1 METTKPAAE
10 RHRHQ
15 DDHVVHEDEAQQ
27 QPEGADDAAM
37 EHGGVLTLQRGAT
50 NLFGRRRHDEDDG
63 APRREI
69 REVDFFSR
77 DSGAWRRDD
86 GGGGRGIPGYGGGRD
101 DVNIG
106 LDLLPTATGGT
117 TRAGDDVT
125 AAAANDHKMEASS
138 AVAAEL
144 RRVVEENR
152 RLRGMLEELTRSY
165 GTLYQ
170 QLLQVTQHH
179 THHQH
184 PDLMSNRS
192 SLSQHTHLT
201 PVGASTNTGTRQLL
215 ESRASSMA
223 QPHAEAAGAE
233 DEASDEAG
241 EASPSLSNAGNND
254 GDAKRKV
261 FQDGTAP
268 PRENGE
274 QQAST
279 AELPGRKARV
289 SVRARSEA
297 PMISDGCQWRKYG
310 QKMAK
315 GNPCPRAYYRCTM
328 AVACP
333 VRKQVQRCAEDKS
346 ILVTTYEGHHNHPLP
361 PAATTMANTTSA
373 AAAML
378 LSGPATSRDGALL
391 GHPAALFHHHASIP
405 YASTMATLSA
415 SAPFP
420 TITLDLTQPPPPG
433 AAAGIGGGLLPHHG
447 IQQRPPPVTYGIHP
461 AAAAPAMPFPV
472 PSPLAMFLPPQRATT
487 MPAGLHQVTR
497 QQQQSVMETVT
508 AAITADPN
516 FTTALAAA
524 ISSVIAGGGPPH
536 QAQPTPRGSN
546 VVGANEEEA
555 NGGGVASGGAA
566 EAPPTAAA
574 AGAHPASGSPRLAT
588 QSCTTST
595 T

>member
-1 METTKPAAE
+1 METKPE
-10 RHRHQ
+10 RHRQ
-15 DDHVVHEDEAQQ
+15 DDHVHEEADPQ
-27 QPEGADDAAM
+27 ERGDAAM
-37 EHGGVLTLQRGAT
+37 EHGALTLQRGAT
-50 NLFGRRRHDEDDG
+50 LFGRRQDEDG
-63 APRREI
+63 ARRREI

-77 DSGAWRRDD
+77 DSGAWRQEEDD
-86 GGGGRGIPGYGGGRD
+86 GGGRGMIPGCGGRDRD

-106 LDLLPTATGGT
+106 LDLLPAATGGT
-117 TRAGDDVT
+117 TRAGDEG
-125 AAAANDHKMEASS
+125 AAATKDHKTEAA

-144 RRVVEENR
+144 RRVVDENR

-192 SLSQHTHLT
+192 SLPHTHLT
-201 PVGASTNTGTRQLL
+201 PVGAPTNTGTRQLL

-223 QPHAEAAGAE
+223 QPNAEAGAE
-233 DEASDEAG
+233 DEASEDAG
-241 EASPSLSNAGNND
+241 EASPSPSNAGNND
-254 GDAKRKV
+254 GDRKRKM
-261 FQDGTAP
+261 FQDGTAL

-274 QQAST
+274 QQASS

-333 VRKQVQRCAEDKS
+333 VRKQVQRCAEDKT

-378 LSGPATSRDGALL
+378 LSGPATSRDGAAALL
-391 GHPAALFHHHASIP
+391 GHPAALFHHHSSIP

-420 TITLDLTQPPPPG
+420 TITLDLTQAPPPG
-433 AAAGIGGGLLPHHG
+433 AAGSGNLLPHHG
-447 IQQRPPPVTYGIHP
+447 LQRPPVGVGIHP
-461 AAAAPAMPFPV
+461 PTMPFPV
-472 PSPLAMFLPPQRATT
+472 PPPLAMFLPPQRPPTAT

-497 QQQQSVMETVT
+497 QQQQQSVMETVT

-524 ISSVIAGGGPPH
+524 ISSVIAAGGPH
-536 QAQPTPRGSN
+536 QAQQPNPRGSN
-546 VVGANEEEA
+546 VGANGEA
-555 NGGGVASGGAA
+555 NGGVASTATDRSSSDGGSRS
-566 EAPPTAAA
+566 TS
-574 AGAHPASGSPRLAT
+574 GVRVASACDAVLHHVDNVSN
-588 QSCTTST
+588 
-595 T
+595 

>member
-1 METTKPAAE
+1 METKPE
-10 RHRHQ
+10 RHHRH
-15 DDHVVHEDEAQQ
+15 DHVHEEESQAG
-27 QPEGADDAAM
+27 EEDDAIM
-37 EHGGVLTLQRGAT
+37 EHGGALSLLHRGAT
-50 NLFGRRRHDEDDG
+50 LFGQRRHDEEAVAG
-63 APRREI
+63 RRGEI

-77 DSGAWRRDD
+77 DSGARRQDD
-86 GGGGRGIPGYGGGRD
+86 GGGWRRLPGGGRD

-106 LDLLPTATGGT
+106 LDLLTTATAAT
-117 TRAGDDVT
+117 ANAGEEL
-125 AAAANDHKMEASS
+125 AAAKNHKMEAS
-138 AVAAEL
+138 AVEAEL
-144 RRVVEENR
+144 RRVVDENR

-179 THHQH
+179 PHQHQH

-192 SLSQHTHLT
+192 SLPHTHPNT
-201 PVGASTNTGTRQLL
+201 IGAPNTSTRQLL
-215 ESRASSMA
+215 EARTSSTA
-223 QPHAEAAGAE
+223 QTQTDAGVD
-233 DEASDEAG
+233 DEASDGAG
-241 EASPSLSNAGNND
+241 EASPSGNND
-254 GDAKRKV
+254 SDGKRKMS
-261 FQDGTAP
+261 QDGAAP
-268 PRENGE
+268 ARENGE
-274 QQAST
+274 QASS

-391 GHPAALFHHHASIP
+391 GHPAAALFYHHHHAATTIP

-420 TITLDLTQPPPPG
+420 TITLDLTQPP
-433 AAAGIGGGLLPHHG
+433 AAGAGLLGHGGLL
-447 IQQRPPPVTYGIHP
+447 QRPAPVGTMIHHHP
-461 AAAAPAMPFPV
+461 AAAAMPFPV
-472 PSPLAMFLPPQRATT
+472 PSPPAMFLPQRAAAAAAAG
-487 MPAGLHQVTR
+487 MPQVAR
-497 QQQQSVMETVT
+497 QQQQAVMETVT
-508 AAITADPN
+508 AAIAADPN

-524 ISSVIAGGGPPH
+524 ISSVMAGAAGGGGAH
-536 QAQPTPRGSN
+536 QAQTSAAPTPRGSN
-546 VVGANEEEA
+546 AGGAGEG
-555 NGGGVASGGAA
+555 NGGSAGAA
-566 EAPPTAAA
+566 APAAAPPATAAA
-574 AGAHPASGSPRLAT
+574 GGSPRFAT

>member
-1 METTKPAAE
+1 METKKPE
-10 RHRHQ
+10 PRHRH
-15 DDHVVHEDEAQQ
+15 DHVLHEEDEAHQ
-27 QPEGADDAAM
+27 EREENATTTMD
-37 EHGGVLTLQRGAT
+37 HGPLSLHHRGAT
-50 NLFGRRRHDEDDG
+50 LFGHRHDE
-63 APRREI
+63 AAAAARRGEI
-69 REVDFFSR
+69 REVDFFSL
-77 DSGAWRRDD
+77 DSGARQQQD
-86 GGGGRGIPGYGGGRD
+86 GGGGGRRVPGGGWD

-106 LDLLPTATGGT
+106 LDLLTTATDAT
-117 TRAGDDVT
+117 TSAEEKAT
-125 AAAANDHKMEASS
+125 ARNQMEAS
-138 AVAAEL
+138 AVEAEL
-144 RRVVEENR
+144 RRVLDENR

-179 THHQH
+179 PHQHQH
-184 PDLMSNRS
+184 PDHLMNNRS
-192 SLSQHTHLT
+192 SLPRTHL
-201 PVGASTNTGTRQLL
+201 NTMGMPNNTSTRQLL
-215 ESRASSMA
+215 EGRAASSTA
-223 QPHAEAAGAE
+223 QTQPDA

-241 EASPSLSNAGNND
+241 EASPSLSNNAGNND
-254 GDAKRKV
+254 GKRKIS
-261 FQDGTAP
+261 QDGTAP

-274 QQAST
+274 QASS

-333 VRKQVQRCAEDKS
+333 VRKQVQRCAEDKT

-391 GHPAALFHHHASIP
+391 GHPAALFHHPHHAATTIP

-420 TITLDLTQPPPPG
+420 TITLDLTQSPG
-433 AAAGIGGGLLPHHG
+433 APGLPLAHGGL
-447 IQQRPPPVTYGIHP
+447 QRPPVLGIHP
-461 AAAAPAMPFPV
+461 TAAPAIPIPV
-472 PSPLAMFLPPQRATT
+472 ASALAMFLPQQRGPMAAAAN
-487 MPAGLHQVTR
+487 MPAAPGLVASR
-497 QQQQSVMETVT
+497 QQQQHSVMETVT

-524 ISSVIAGGGPPH
+524 ISSVMAGGGGGAH
-536 QAQPTPRGSN
+536 QSTTPRGGSN
-546 VVGANEEEA
+546 
-555 NGGGVASGGAA
+555 NGIAGEVNGSAGAA
-566 EAPPTAAA
+566 PALAQTTAGGTNVAN
-574 AGAHPASGSPRLAT
+574 GSPRFAT

-595 T
+595 N

>member
-1 METTKPAAE
+1 METKPE
-10 RHRHQ
+10 RHHRH
-15 DDHVVHEDEAQQ
+15 DHVHE
-27 QPEGADDAAM
+27 EGSQEREDDANM
-37 EHGGVLTLQRGAT
+37 EHGGALSLHRGAT
-50 NLFGRRRHDEDDG
+50 LFGQRRHDEETAAAG
-63 APRREI
+63 RRGEI

-77 DSGAWRRDD
+77 DSSARRQDD
-86 GGGGRGIPGYGGGRD
+86 GGGARRLTGGGRD

-106 LDLLPTATGGT
+106 LDLLTTAS
-117 TRAGDDVT
+117 AGEEL
-125 AAAANDHKMEASS
+125 AAAKNHKMEAAS
-138 AVAAEL
+138 AVEAEL
-144 RRVVEENR
+144 RRVVDENR

-170 QLLQVTQHH
+170 QLLQVTQQHH
-179 THHQH
+179 PHQHQH
-184 PDLMSNRS
+184 PDLISNRS
-192 SLSQHTHLT
+192 SLPHTHRNT
-201 PVGASTNTGTRQLL
+201 TIGAPNTLTRQLL
-215 ESRASSMA
+215 EARSSSTA
-223 QPHAEAAGAE
+223 QTQPDAG
-233 DEASDEAG
+233 DEASDGAG
-241 EASPSLSNAGNND
+241 EASPSGNND
-254 GDAKRKV
+254 SDGKRKMS
-261 FQDGTAP
+261 QDGMAAP
-268 PRENGE
+268 ARENGE
-274 QQAST
+274 QASS

-378 LSGPATSRDGALL
+378 LSGPAASRDAAPLL
-391 GHPAALFHHHASIP
+391 GHPAAALFHHHHHATSILP

-420 TITLDLTQPPPPG
+420 TITLDLTQAPP
-433 AAAGIGGGLLPHHG
+433 AAGGVASLLSHALH
-447 IQQRPPPVTYGIHP
+447 QRPPPVGTMIHHHP
-461 AAAAPAMPFPV
+461 AAAPAMPFPV
-472 PSPLAMFLPPQRATT
+472 PSPLAAMFLPQRAA
-487 MPAGLHQVTR
+487 MPVAR
-497 QQQQSVMETVT
+497 QQQQAVMETVT
-508 AAITADPN
+508 AAIAADPN

-524 ISSVIAGGGPPH
+524 ISSVMAGAAGGGAH
-536 QAQPTPRGSN
+536 QAQAAAPTPRGSN
-546 VVGANEEEA
+546 ASVVAGEG
-555 NGGGVASGGAA
+555 NGGSAGAA
-566 EAPPTAAA
+566 ATAAPLTTAA
-574 AGAHPASGSPRLAT
+574 AGAHAASGGSPRFAT

>member
-1 METTKPAAE
+1 METKPE
-10 RHRHQ
+10 RHHRH
-15 DDHVVHEDEAQQ
+15 DHVHE
-27 QPEGADDAAM
+27 EGSREGEDDAIM
-37 EHGGVLTLQRGAT
+37 EHGGALSLHRGAT
-50 NLFGRRRHDEDDG
+50 LFGQRRHDEEAAG
-63 APRREI
+63 GRRAEI

-77 DSGAWRRDD
+77 DSGARRQDD
-86 GGGGRGIPGYGGGRD
+86 AGGGRRVPGGGL
-101 DVNIG
+101 NIG
-106 LDLLPTATGGT
+106 LDLLTTAS
-117 TRAGDDVT
+117 AGEEL
-125 AAAANDHKMEASS
+125 EASKNHKTEAS
-138 AVAAEL
+138 AVEAEL
-144 RRVVEENR
+144 RRVVDENR

-179 THHQH
+179 PHQHQH
-184 PDLMSNRS
+184 PDLISNRS
-192 SLSQHTHLT
+192 SLAHTHLNNI
-201 PVGASTNTGTRQLL
+201 GAPNTSTRQLL
-215 ESRASSMA
+215 EARSSSTA
-223 QPHAEAAGAE
+223 QTQPDAGVE
-233 DEASDEAG
+233 DEASDGAG
-241 EASPSLSNAGNND
+241 EASPSGNND
-254 GDAKRKV
+254 SDGKRKMS
-261 FQDGTAP
+261 QDGTAAP
-268 PRENGE
+268 ARENGE
-274 QQAST
+274 QASS

-391 GHPAALFHHHASIP
+391 GHPAAALFHHHHHATSILP

-420 TITLDLTQPPPPG
+420 TITLDLTQGPPAGGGAGG
-433 AAAGIGGGLLPHHG
+433 AAGLLSHALH
-447 IQQRPPPVTYGIHP
+447 QRPPPIGTMIHHHP
-461 AAAAPAMPFPV
+461 AAAAAMPFPV
-472 PSPLAMFLPPQRATT
+472 PSPLAAMFLPQRAA
-487 MPAGLHQVTR
+487 MPVAR
-497 QQQQSVMETVT
+497 QQQQAVMETVT
-508 AAITADPN
+508 AAIAADPN

-524 ISSVIAGGGPPH
+524 ISSVMAGAAGGGAH
-536 QAQPTPRGSN
+536 QAQAAASTPRGSN
-546 VVGANEEEA
+546 AGVVAGEG
-555 NGGGVASGGAA
+555 NGGSAGAAATAAPATTAAVAGAHAASGG
-566 EAPPTAAA
+566 
-574 AGAHPASGSPRLAT
+574 SPRFAT

>member
-1 METTKPAAE
+1 METKPE
-10 RHRHQ
+10 RHRH
-15 DDHVVHEDEAQQ
+15 DHVHE
-27 QPEGADDAAM
+27 EGSQEGEEDTIM
-37 EHGGVLTLQRGAT
+37 EHGGALSLHRGAT
-50 NLFGRRRHDEDDG
+50 LFGHRRHDEEDAAG
-63 APRREI
+63 RRGEI

-77 DSGAWRRDD
+77 DSGAWRQDD
-86 GGGGRGIPGYGGGRD
+86 GGGGGRRLPGGGRD

-106 LDLLPTATGGT
+106 LDLLTTATAAT
-117 TRAGDDVT
+117 ASTGDELK
-125 AAAANDHKMEASS
+125 AAKNQKMEAST
-138 AVAAEL
+138 VEAEL
-144 RRVVEENR
+144 RRVVDENR

-179 THHQH
+179 PHQHQH

-192 SLSQHTHLT
+192 SLPHTHLNT
-201 PVGASTNTGTRQLL
+201 MGAPNKSTRQLL
-215 ESRASSMA
+215 EARTSSTTQT
-223 QPHAEAAGAE
+223 QPDAGVE
-233 DEASDEAG
+233 DEASDAAG
-241 EASPSLSNAGNND
+241 EASPSGNND
-254 GDAKRKV
+254 SDGKRKMS
-261 FQDGTAP
+261 QDGAAP
-268 PRENGE
+268 ARENGE
-274 QQAST
+274 QASS

-378 LSGPATSRDGALL
+378 LSGPATSRDGPAAAALL
-391 GHPAALFHHHASIP
+391 GHPAAAAAALFHHHHATIP

-420 TITLDLTQPPPPG
+420 TITLDLTQPAAGG
-433 AAAGIGGGLLPHHG
+433 AAAGGGMLGHALL
-447 IQQRPPPVTYGIHP
+447 QRPPPPVGMIHHP
-461 AAAAPAMPFPV
+461 AAAMPFPV
-472 PSPLAMFLPPQRATT
+472 PSPLAAMFLPQRA
-487 MPAGLHQVTR
+487 PAAGMQVAR
-497 QQQQSVMETVT
+497 QQQQAVMETVT
-508 AAITADPN
+508 AAIAADPN

-524 ISSVIAGGGPPH
+524 ISSVMAGAAGGGGGAHHH
-536 QAQPTPRGSN
+536 QAQAAAPTPRGSN
-546 VVGANEEEA
+546 
-555 NGGGVASGGAA
+555 GGGVVAGEGNGGSASAA
-566 EAPPTAAA
+566 AAAAPAAA
-574 AGAHPASGSPRLAT
+574 AGAHAASGGGSPRFAT

>member
-1 METTKPAAE
+1 METKPE
-10 RHRHQ
+10 RHHRH
-15 DDHVVHEDEAQQ
+15 DHVHE
-27 QPEGADDAAM
+27 EGSREGEDDAIM
-37 EHGGVLTLQRGAT
+37 EHGGALSLHRGAT
-50 NLFGRRRHDEDDG
+50 LLFGQRRHDEEAAAG
-63 APRREI
+63 RRAEI

-77 DSGAWRRDD
+77 DSGARRQDD
-86 GGGGRGIPGYGGGRD
+86 GGGGRRVPGGGL
-101 DVNIG
+101 NIG
-106 LDLLPTATGGT
+106 LDLLTTAS
-117 TRAGDDVT
+117 AGEELK
-125 AAAANDHKMEASS
+125 ASKNHKTEAS
-138 AVAAEL
+138 AVEAEL
-144 RRVVEENR
+144 RRVVDENR

-179 THHQH
+179 PHQH
-184 PDLMSNRS
+184 PDLISNRS
-192 SLSQHTHLT
+192 SLAHTHLNNI
-201 PVGASTNTGTRQLL
+201 GAPNTSTRQLL
-215 ESRASSMA
+215 EARSSSTA
-223 QPHAEAAGAE
+223 QTQPDAGVE
-233 DEASDEAG
+233 DEASDGAG
-241 EASPSLSNAGNND
+241 EASPSGNND
-254 GDAKRKV
+254 SDGKRKMS
-261 FQDGTAP
+261 QDGTAAP
-268 PRENGE
+268 ARENGE
-274 QQAST
+274 QASS

-391 GHPAALFHHHASIP
+391 GHPAAALFHHHHHATSILP

-420 TITLDLTQPPPPG
+420 TITLDLTQGPPAGSVGG
-433 AAAGIGGGLLPHHG
+433 AAGLLSHALH
-447 IQQRPPPVTYGIHP
+447 QRPPPVGTMIHHP
-461 AAAAPAMPFPV
+461 AAAAAMPFPV
-472 PSPLAMFLPPQRATT
+472 PSPLAAMFLPQRAAASTG
-487 MPAGLHQVTR
+487 MQVAR
-497 QQQQSVMETVT
+497 QQQQAVMETVT
-508 AAITADPN
+508 AAIAADPN

-524 ISSVIAGGGPPH
+524 ISSVMAGAAGGGAH
-536 QAQPTPRGSN
+536 QAQAAAPTPRGSN
-546 VVGANEEEA
+546 AGVVGGEG
-555 NGGGVASGGAA
+555 NGGSTGAGA
-566 EAPPTAAA
+566 TAAPATTAAA
-574 AGAHPASGSPRLAT
+574 AGAHAASGGSPRFAT

>member
-1 METTKPAAE
+1 METKKPE
-10 RHRHQ
+10 RHCH
-15 DDHVVHEDEAQQ
+15 DHVHDEEESQEGEDA
-27 QPEGADDAAM
+27 PAM
-37 EHGGVLTLQRGAT
+37 EHGALSLHRGAT
-50 NLFGRRRHDEDDG
+50 LFGQRHHEEAAAGRRG
-63 APRREI
+63 EI

-77 DSGAWRRDD
+77 DSGARQQDD
-86 GGGGRGIPGYGGGRD
+86 GGGGRRVTGGGRD
-101 DVNIG
+101 DLNIG
-106 LDLLPTATGGT
+106 LDLLTTATAAT
-117 TRAGDDVT
+117 ASAGEEVT
-125 AAAANDHKMEASS
+125 AAKNHKMEAS
-138 AVAAEL
+138 AVEAEL
-144 RRVVEENR
+144 RRVVDENR

-179 THHQH
+179 PHQHQH
-184 PDLMSNRS
+184 PDLMNNRS
-192 SLSQHTHLT
+192 SLPHTHLNT
-201 PVGASTNTGTRQLL
+201 MGAPNTSTRQLL
-215 ESRASSMA
+215 EARASSTA
-223 QPHAEAAGAE
+223 QTQPDAGVE
-233 DEASDEAG
+233 DEASDGAG
-241 EASPSLSNAGNND
+241 EASPSLSNNAGNND
-254 GDAKRKV
+254 SDGKRKLS
-261 FQDGTAP
+261 QDGTAP
-268 PRENGE
+268 SRENGE
-274 QQAST
+274 QASS

-333 VRKQVQRCAEDKS
+333 VRKQVQRCAEDKT

-373 AAAML
+373 AASML
-378 LSGPATSRDGALL
+378 LSGPATSRDGAAALL

-420 TITLDLTQPPPPG
+420 TITLDLTQAPG
-433 AAAGIGGGLLPHHG
+433 SGGGVGGLLGHG
-447 IQQRPPPVTYGIHP
+447 LQRPPVGMIHP
-461 AAAAPAMPFPV
+461 AVAPAMPFPV
-472 PSPLAMFLPPQRATT
+472 PSPLAMFLPQRAPPTAAAA
-487 MPAGLHQVTR
+487 PAGLVARQ

-508 AAITADPN
+508 AAIATDPN

-524 ISSVIAGGGPPH
+524 ISSVMAGAGGAHH

-546 VVGANEEEA
+546 TTGIAGEA
-555 NGGGVASGGAA
+555 DGSAAGAA
-566 EAPPTAAA
+566 PAAPTTTA
-574 AGAHPASGSPRLAT
+574 AGAHAASGGSPRLAT